1 MKLFL
6 IDGHA
11 LVFKMYYAFLGRP
24 MVNSRGEDTSIL
36 FGFTKYLLELIDRER
51 PTHIAVSFDPPGG
64 TFRNRLYP
72 DYKANRGETPALVVE
87 ALEPLTRIVEALDI
101 PVLMIPGFEADDVI
115 GSAARR
121 FEAEGFEVFMV
132 TPDKDYGQLVS
143 PQVRQV
149 RPGKGGS
156 ESEILGVEEVCDK
169 WKISSPA
176 QVIDILAICGDA
188 SDNVPGVQGVGPVG
202 AARLL
207 GKYGTVEGIYAHL
220 DELTARQQ
228 EQFRAAQ
235 DHIALSKQLVTIKT
249 DIPLDVTAADL
260 VYDTVETPELAAL
273 MDRYEMPSLKRLIKK
288 VSVDSASSAASAGV
302 EYGGISPEPPAALK
316 SLSDFADGKVPGPGR
331 SADADFASL
340 NASPGGS
347 SPSAAAPATELATEM
362 VGIQEMKGD
371 RIAINLQGEKLFVAC
386 SAGVAEGTPE
396 DFRALLEDASVTKAG
411 ADLKAQMKALAER
424 GITLAGPLED
434 IELMHYLLGPE
445 RSHKTDVLAR
455 SYLGIELDAAPQ
467 QTGSLF
473 DEIPDGDGPD
483 RILETAA
490 LLRLSDCL
498 RREMAATE
506 GMERLYDG
514 IEEPLIGVLA
524 RMERTG
530 VKVDL
535 ESLRDFADGLR
546 RKMTE
551 REAEVRRLAGDP
563 SLNILSPKQIGV
575 LLFEKMQLDPKA
587 RKPKSGNWPTDEQ
600 TLSHLADRSPII
612 DAILDYRGLR
622 KLLSTYIEP
631 FAGYISP
638 KDGRVHTTFNQALTA
653 TGRLSS
659 SNPNLQNIP
668 IRTEEGREIRKAFVA
683 GEPGWVMM
691 SADYSQIELRLMA
704 HLCGDA
710 HLLDAFRHGVDVH
723 AATAAKIFGVAL
735 DEVSAD
741 QRRIAKTANFGIMYG
756 ISSFGLAERLRCPRA
771 EAKKIIDDYFA
782 SFPSIRGFIDAT
794 VAQARERGYVET
806 LFGRRRYI
814 ADIGA
819 GNAALRAL
827 AERNAVNA
835 PIQGTAADIIKLAM
849 IAVDR
854 RLREGGFRSRM
865 VLQIHDELLLEVPP
879 EEVAPVREL
888 LVREMENVITLSV
901 PLTVECNDGKTWLE
915 AH

>member
-288 VSVDSASSAASAGV
+288 VSVDSASSAASAAV

-347 SPSAAAPATELATEM
+347 SPSAAAPAAELATGP
-362 VGIQEMKGD
+362 VGIQDIKGD
-371 RIAINLQGEKLFVAC
+371 KMAINLQGEKLFVAC
-386 SAGVAEGTPE
+386 SAGVAEGAPE